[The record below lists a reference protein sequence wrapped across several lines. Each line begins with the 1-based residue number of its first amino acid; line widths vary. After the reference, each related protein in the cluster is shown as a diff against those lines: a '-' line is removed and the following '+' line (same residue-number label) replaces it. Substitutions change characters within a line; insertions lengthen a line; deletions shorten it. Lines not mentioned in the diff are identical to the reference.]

1 MTLKYTRPLVAA
13 SLALAAGLANA
24 QLNLVSDL
32 PPGQLPGTSVTWSV
46 ENAPANATYRLAV
59 TRIGGQQQV
68 IYDYTS
74 INGLRWT
81 PLEVGRYAVTMTVR
95 DGVNLETL
103 RAGFLIRP
111 TPGVSVRETRH
122 PLVAIYG
129 APACPAG
136 LRMAVTFSPEGG
148 TQLPVSTDAKACDGN
163 TAMNFYLGGMLP
175 ETNYAVR
182 HVLLSPNGTEVVQGP
197 LRQFTTGAIPEG
209 LDDIPEVTV
218 DSPATADVS
227 TEERFVVFGPTAGL
241 GGRPIATDLD
251 GNLVW
256 YYNPPDA
263 DESGVTLTRMSS
275 GGRIMLIGAATSN
288 DRFRVREID
297 LVGNTLRETNARRL
311 SEQFAANGGTVPLT
325 TIHHEARELPNG
337 QWIVLAHSEARI
349 DGAQGEEGPVD
360 ILSDIILGLD
370 RNMQVIWQWDAF
382 EHVDLE
388 KVAILGEL
396 CTYNPETGATQG
408 GCPIL
413 FLSQDDYGPEGP
425 GSEPDGVLEAN
436 DWLHSNALGYR
447 ESDGTIVMSIRHLDW
462 MMGIDYADGQGTG
475 AVKWNL
481 GKDGDFTLTDGVD
494 PDLWQSHQHDN
505 NFIGDNQ
512 MLVYDNG
519 NALTA
524 CAADPINGCGSRAQL
539 YSFDE
544 NTMEATLEHSLA
556 TREYSFALGSAQ
568 LLENGNIYA
577 NSGIIGF
584 SYALGDELTPSGEV
598 ALSLRVSVPVYRQF
612 RVKDLYTRN
621 D

>member
-1 MTLKYTRPLVAA
+1 
-13 SLALAAGLANA
+13 
-24 QLNLVSDL
+24 
-32 PPGQLPGTSVTWSV
+32 
-46 ENAPANATYRLAV
+46 
-59 TRIGGQQQV
+59 
-68 IYDYTS
+68 
-74 INGLRWT
+74 
-81 PLEVGRYAVTMTVR
+81 
-95 DGVNLETL
+95 
-103 RAGFLIRP
+103 
-111 TPGVSVRETRH
+111 
-122 PLVAIYG
+122 
-129 APACPAG
+129 
-136 LRMAVTFSPEGG
+136 
-148 TQLPVSTDAKACDGN
+148 
-163 TAMNFYLGGMLP
+163 MNFYVGGMLP
-175 ETNYAVR
+175 ETTYNVR
-182 HVLLSPNGTEVVQGP
+182 HALLSPNDNTVAQGP
-197 LRQFTTGAIPEG
+197 VRQFTTGAIPAE

-218 DSPATADVS
+218 EQVEGAVPEEISTA
-227 TEERFVVFGPTAGL
+227 ERFVLFGPTAGL
-241 GGRPIATDLD
+241 GGRPIATDLE

-256 YYNPPDA
+256 FYNPPDA
-263 DESGVTLTRMSS
+263 DETGVTLTRMSS

-311 SEQFAANGGTVPLT
+311 SEQFAANGGQVPLT
-325 TIHHEARELPNG
+325 TVHHEARELPNG
-337 QWIVLAHSEARI
+337 QWIILTHSEARI

-388 KVAILGEL
+388 KVALLGEL

-408 GCPIL
+408 GCPVL

-447 ESDGTIVMSIRHLDW
+447 ESDGTLVMSIRHLDW
-462 MMGIDYADGQGTG
+462 MMAIDYADGLGSG
-475 AVKWNL
+475 AVKWNM

-519 NALTA
+519 NALSG
-524 CAADPINGCGSRAQL
+524 CVVDPINGCGSRAQL

-544 NTMEATLEHSLA
+544 NTMEASLVRNIP

-584 SYALGDELTPSGEV
+584 SYALGDELTPNGEV

-612 RVKDLYTRN
+612 RVRDLYTPN